1 MCFPT
6 PDNRGPNHVTVSQP
20 HTLTLCPHAR
30 SVALCALAAKPEAQ
44 IVCARN
50 VVVGF
55 TRAVGGLC
63 DLLPKLLAHLPRVG
77 IKEKVEGVCD
87 RVKVAMPMIKTLEA
101 DQNTESIKATL
112 RSMGSMIFIQACK
125 PGDAEDYLEPRVC
138 DALQGMLAK
147 LIPTEPPA
155 IAGLVPL
162 PPTTLEPTTPKPTT
176 PKPTAPDIFDVD
188 DDEDRPSPTP

>member
-1 MCFPT
+1 MGVGINT
-6 PDNRGPNHVTVSQP
+6 
-20 HTLTLCPHAR
+20 
-30 SVALCALAAKPEAQ
+30 AA
-44 IVCARN
+44 IS
-50 VVVGF
+50 
-55 TRAVGGLC
+55 
-63 DLLPKLLAHLPRVG
+63 G
-77 IKEKVEGVCD
+77 IKEKVEGVCA

-125 PGDAEDYLEPRVC
+125 PGDADDYLEPRVC

-162 PPTTLEPTTPKPTT
+162 PPTTPEPTTAEPTT
-176 PKPTAPDIFDVD
+176 KHEHEDIFDVD